1 MGSAKARVAR
11 PILLLLAVA
20 ALVAAAALFLGRYP
34 QPGFM
39 PFAVL
44 RDDPTARAVVFG
56 SRLPRVL
63 GAALVGASLGG
74 AGAAFQIVFANPLV
88 EPGFLGVSQGAAF
101 GAALAMVL
109 GAGLG
114 PAVSL
119 SAFVFALAAL
129 AASAALARRFRYGGS
144 VLRLVLAGISV
155 SALFSAGLAVI
166 KYTAD
171 PLSQLPDIAYWT
183 LGGLAGMD
191 WKTLRLTAPP
201 VLLSLSL
208 LLLLRRR
215 IDLLSL
221 DDEVSRSLGARP
233 EAERAFLLAA
243 AALGVAASVAASGV
257 VSWAGLVVPHAA
269 RAVAGAEARASVPA
283 SMLLGAVFLVACD
296 AVSRAAFAGE
306 LPLGAT
312 VSALGAA
319 LFVYFLAA
327 GRSRIVR

>member
-1 MGSAKARVAR
+1 MGSVKARRVF
-11 PILLLLAVA
+11 LLCSLFIAVC
-20 ALVAAAALFLGRYP
+20 AAALFLGRYP
-34 QPGFM
+34 APGFT
-39 PFAVL
+39 PPAAL
-44 RDDPTARAVVFG
+44 RYDPTARAVVFG

-63 GAALVGASLGG
+63 GAVLVGASLGG
-74 AGAAFQIVFANPLV
+74 AGAAFQLVFANPLV

-109 GAGLG
+109 GAGFG
-114 PAVSL
+114 PAVAGA
-119 SAFVFALAAL
+119 AFAFAILAL
-129 AASAALARRFRYGGS
+129 AASSWLARKFKFGGS

-155 SALFSAGLAVI
+155 SAVFSAGLAVI
-166 KYTAD
+166 KYAAD

-183 LGGLAGMD
+183 LGGLSGMD
-191 WKTLRLTAPP
+191 WPTVRLLAPP
-201 VLLSLSL
+201 VSVSLVLLM
-208 LLLLRRR
+208 LLRRR

-221 DDEVSRSLGARP
+221 DDDVSRSLGAHP
-233 EAERAFLLAA
+233 EAERAFVLAT

-269 RAVAGAEARASVPA
+269 RAVVGADARASVPA
-283 SMLLGAVFLVACD
+283 SMLLGAVFLVVCD
-296 AVSRAAFAGE
+296 AAARTAFAGE

-319 LFVYFLAA
+319 VFVSFLAA

>member
-1 MGSAKARVAR
+1 MGSAKIRRA
-11 PILLLLAVA
+11 PLLVLLFVS
-20 ALVAAAALFLGRYP
+20 VSVVALFMGRYP
-34 QPGFM
+34 APGFT
-39 PFAVL
+39 PPAAL

-74 AGAAFQIVFANPLV
+74 AGAAFQLVFANPLV

-101 GAALAMVL
+101 GAALAMAL
-109 GAGLG
+109 GFRLG
-114 PAVSL
+114 PAASL
-119 SAFVFALAAL
+119 SAFAFALAAL
-129 AASAALARRFRYGGS
+129 AASTALARKFRYGGS

-155 SALFSAGLAVI
+155 SAVFSAGLAVI
-166 KYTAD
+166 KYAAD

-183 LGGLAGMD
+183 LGGLSGMN
-191 WKTLRLTAPP
+191 WASFRLMAPP
-201 VLLSLSL
+201 VVASLAL
-208 LLLLRRR
+208 LLLFRRR

-233 EAERAFLLAA
+233 ETERAFLLAA

-269 RAVAGAEARASVPA
+269 RAIVGPEARESIPA

-296 AVSRAAFAGE
+296 AAARTAFAGE